1 MYSSILLVDDHDEV
15 AMYLPARNK
24 QASLNKQTK
33 IIQEVVSP
41 EVCK

>member
-15 AMYLPARNK
+15 VMYLPARNK
-24 QASLNKQTK
+24 QASLYKQTK